1 MKRIYLSTIIRISRY
16 LLTVCAALFAVSV
29 SAQKPDSV
37 EETTSVAPSAIT
49 GRVISQSG
57 QPIANATVRVLR
69 LNSSNPP
76 RPVPAAGDGSFKISG
91 LEPGVFLVSA
101 SAPSFVPAP
110 ADSDTDSTA
119 LYRIGD
125 VVTLSMVK
133 GGVING
139 TVTGSDGQPVVA
151 VRVRALMIRDSNGN
165 VVHRPLTSERLT
177 DDRGIYRLYGLAPG
191 TYVVS
196 AGGTNASGIGAGF
209 GGRGP
214 GPFFGGSP
222 GAIYDRDAP
231 TFAPSSTRD
240 TATELSV
247 ASGQELNDV
256 NIKYRGERGHAISG
270 TVKTSVPAGNGFARS
285 LVTLARANHEG
296 EVLTS
301 SGAKGSAFEFYGVAD
316 GEYVLSA
323 QSSSGPADT
332 ELSRPQ
338 KVIVNG
344 ANVSGVALT
353 TSPLGHISGRVVLE
367 PSADPVCQGKRQPR
381 LEEILVSTRR
391 RDKRDSKEPI
401 PPFSSST
408 ATPGKNGEFFLNKLI
423 DGQYPIDLRFSAKY
437 WYLRAVTGPL
447 VPGPGPAAGVKNP
460 PGQSTDLV
468 RAGLTLKPGAN
479 FTGVSVMLT
488 AGAASLRGLATFA
501 GDEKLPHALYLV
513 PAEKHQADNLL
524 RYFGV
529 RVTGDGQFSFSNL
542 PPGAYWAVGR
552 TLVESETPAVLRIAE
567 GSQLRSLLR
576 REGEATKKQI
586 ELKACQNITDYNIGP
601 AAPATAPVATSTP

>member
-1 MKRIYLSTIIRISRY
+1 MKSNYLTRILGTSKYA
-16 LLTVCAALFAVSV
+16 LTVGVLLFSV
-29 SAQKPDSV
+29 SASAQSPDTT

-49 GRVISQSG
+49 GRVIAQSG

-76 RPVPAAGDGSFKISG
+76 RPVPAGSDGSFKISG
-91 LEPGVFLVSA
+91 LEPGVFLVTA

-110 ADSDTDSTA
+110 ADTDTETTA

-165 VVHRPLTSERLT
+165 AVRRPLTSERLT

-209 GGRGP
+209 GGRGG

-222 GAIYDRDAP
+222 AAIYDRDAP

-240 TATELSV
+240 TATELNVS
-247 ASGQELNDV
+247 AGQELNDV
-256 NIKYRGERGHAISG
+256 NIRYRAEPGHAISG
-270 TVKTSVPAGNGFARS
+270 IVKTSIPAGNGFARPS
-285 LVTLARANHEG
+285 VTLARANHEG

-301 SGAKGSAFEFYGVAD
+301 GGARGSAFEFYGIAD
-316 GEYVLSA
+316 GEYILSA
-323 QSSSGPADT
+323 QSSSGPGDA
-332 ELSRPQ
+332 EISRPQ

-344 ANVSGVALT
+344 ANVSGVVLA
-353 TSPLGHISGRVVLE
+353 TSPLGRISGRVILE
-367 PSADPVCQGKRQPR
+367 PSADPVCKDKRQPR
-381 LEEILVSTRR
+381 LEEILVSTKR
-391 RDKRDSKEPI
+391 RDKPESNGLL

-408 ATPGKNGEFFLNKLI
+408 ASPGKNGEFFLNKLV
-423 DGQYPIDLRFSAKY
+423 DGQYPLDVRFSGKY
-437 WYLRAVTGPL
+437 WYLRAVTGPPA
-447 VPGPGPAAGVKNP
+447 PGKKTVRVGLQQ

-468 RAGLTLKPGAN
+468 RAGVTLKPGAH
-479 FTGVSVMLT
+479 FTGVSVVLT
-488 AGAASLRGLATFA
+488 AGAASLRGLANFA
-501 GDEKLPHALYLV
+501 EDEKLPHALYLV
-513 PAEKHQADNLL
+513 PAEKDQADNLL

-529 RVTGDGQFSFSNL
+529 RVSGDGQFSFSNL
-542 PPGAYWAVGR
+542 PPGSYWVVGR
-552 TLVESETPAVLRIAE
+552 TLVESETPAILRLTE

-576 REGEATKKQI
+576 REGEAIKKQI

-601 AAPATAPVATSTP
+601 TTAAPAPSAASTP